1 MADTDPRLFPALP
14 NVGGSFSSD
23 DKQWIMK
30 EVESGLR
37 NHRPRLA
44 SAIENQAFY
53 DLESDRYQPRREAET
68 EFDFAGRP
76 KRQSGFVQR
85 AVDRL
90 CEHTYNP
97 GPQRTVVGDGL
108 ADSLL
113 REVYET
119 NHIDCV
125 MQHAEIQATLNDVCA
140 VQIKCTN
147 DPDKPVDLQLW
158 GGDEFTVFTD
168 PEDPRRPFA
177 VVTIDRYNQ
186 RTRYKLWFEDEVRTY
201 LTDQYSAD
209 KTAGARV
216 AMQQRD
222 SEKNTYGCIPFS
234 FLHYRAPVRQF
245 WTPGPGT
252 FLRKA
257 ELRINDRLSELDE
270 LIMKYGRPIG
280 VFKNVSPTFTP
291 EIGPG
296 RFMRLCR
303 GGTGYTGE
311 GYADGGEP
319 SAEYLQAQLAI
330 ESIWVD
336 LEKYIKQVAA
346 AVNLPYTALELQ
358 YDDASSGIAL
368 IIKAAPLLTRAR
380 QRRPIYQLAEMCLAR
395 KILTA
400 CGNHHGHAELVAQAA
415 QLKLLLAWAEPRI
428 PIPGP
433 DRDQSDEWE
442 LQVGIK
448 SRITVCM
455 ERYGLTRDQ
464 AIEHIKQVAEDETEI
479 KQILPQ
485 ELTPPASETMP
496 SEEQDARN
504 AGIEV
509 DDTTGSE
516 SGYEDQESD
525 VTGPQTTAEASD

>member
-14 NVGGSFSSD
+14 NVGGSFSSSD
-23 DKQWIMK
+23 RAWIMK

-53 DLESDRYQPRREAET
+53 DFESDRYQPRREAET

-76 KRQSGFVQR
+76 KRQSGFVQQ

-113 REVYET
+113 EQVYET

-125 MQHAEIQATLNDVCA
+125 MQHAEQQATLNDVCA

-147 DPDKPVDLQLW
+147 DKDKPVDLQLW

-168 PEDPRRPFA
+168 PEDPRQAFA

-186 RTRYKLWFEDEVRTY
+186 RTRYKLWFADEVRTY

-209 KTAGARV
+209 RTAGARV
-216 AMQQRD
+216 AMPAKD
-222 SEKNTYGCIPFS
+222 AEKNTYGCIPFA

-270 LIMKYGRPIG
+270 LISKYGRPIG
-280 VFKNVSPTFTP
+280 VFRNVSPTFTP

-296 RFMRLCR
+296 RFLRLCR

-319 SAEYLQAQLAI
+319 TAEYLQAQLAI

-336 LEKYIKQVAA
+336 LEKYIKQVAT
-346 AVNLPYTALELQ
+346 AVNLPYSALELQ
-358 YDDASSGIAL
+358 YEDASSGIAL

-380 QRRPIYQLAEMCLAR
+380 QRRPIYQLAELGLAR
-395 KILTA
+395 KVLTA
-400 CGNHHGHAELVAQAA
+400 CGNHYGHADLVEQAK
-415 QLKLLLAWAEPRI
+415 QLQLLLAWAEPRI

-442 LQVGIK
+442 MQVGIK
-448 SRITVCM
+448 SRVTVCM
-455 ERYGLTRDQ
+455 ERFGLTRDQ
-464 AIEHIKQVAEDETEI
+464 AIAHIEQVAEDEAEA
-479 KQILPQ
+479 Q
-485 ELTPPASETMP
+485 EMGPPKAEPVAGPPVEDDDVSGAAP
-496 SEEQDARN
+496 EED
-504 AGIEV
+504 EP
-509 DDTTGSE
+509 DE
-516 SGYEDQESD
+516 D
-525 VTGPQTTAEASD
+525 VTGPNSSSEASD

>member
-23 DKQWIMK
+23 DKSWIMK
-30 EVESGLR
+30 EVEAGLR

-76 KRQSGFVQR
+76 RRQSGFVQQ

-108 ADSLL
+108 AESLL
-113 REVYET
+113 EQVYET

-125 MQHAEIQATLNDVCA
+125 MQHAEAQATLNDVCA
-140 VQIKCTN
+140 VQVKCSN

-168 PEDPRRPFA
+168 PEDPRQAFA

-216 AMQQRD
+216 AIQART
-222 SEKNTYGCIPFS
+222 EERNTYGCVPFA

-270 LIMKYGRPIG
+270 LISKYGRPIG
-280 VFKNVSPTFTP
+280 VFRNVSPTFTP

-336 LEKYIKQVAA
+336 LEKYMKQVAT
-346 AVNLPYTALELQ
+346 AVNLPYSALELQ
-358 YDDASSGIAL
+358 YDDAPSGISL

-400 CGNHHGHAELVAQAA
+400 AGNHYGHADLLEQAK
-415 QLKLLLAWAEPRI
+415 QLQLLLAWAEPRI

-442 LQVGIK
+442 MQLGIK
-448 SRITVCM
+448 SRISVCM
-455 ERYGLTRDQ
+455 DRYGLNRDQ
-464 AIEHIKQVAEDETEI
+464 AVEHIKQVAEDEAEAAEVGPE
-479 KQILPQ
+479 KANPVA
-485 ELTPPASETMP
+485 PPK
-496 SEEQDARN
+496 EEAP
-504 AGIEV
+504 EE
-509 DDTTGSE
+509 DDV
-516 SGYEDQESD
+516 SGAAPEEDEPDED
-525 VTGPQTTAEASD
+525 VTGPQSTSEASD